1 MAQTP
6 LHPFR
11 VAEELCDRAASVTG
25 EEFAVNARAGL
36 ELIATGQMPPALLEL
51 CLERARLQ
59 SGWPTRE
66 ERPANGTTH

>member
-6 LHPFR
+6 LKYFR
-11 VAEELCDRAASVTG
+11 AADALCERAASVTG

-36 ELIATGQMPPALLEL
+36 ELIATGQIPPALLEL

-66 ERPANGTTH
+66 ELPK